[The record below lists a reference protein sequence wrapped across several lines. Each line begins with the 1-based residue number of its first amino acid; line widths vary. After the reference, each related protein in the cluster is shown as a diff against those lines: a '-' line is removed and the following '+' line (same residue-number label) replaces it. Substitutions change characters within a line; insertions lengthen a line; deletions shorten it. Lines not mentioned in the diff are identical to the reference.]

1 VTGGEGAVTVTNGG
15 RTSFRIDGAG
25 PPVVLVHGLQI
36 GQNLFDAFRRYL
48 IDTFTVVTY
57 DQRDRGASVFAPEP
71 YTIDDL
77 ADDLAALISA
87 LGFDQAHVLGTSYG
101 GMIAQAFALRHPNRL
116 DRLILGSTNRFPFDP
131 DRLPEGVRAL
141 LGALETGDHARA
153 RALLAQMAPA
163 VGRVAARSRDPEEE
177 TPESASEQLVRRFAA
192 TRGFDTRGL
201 LGSVTS
207 PTLVVHG
214 RRDATIRVADV
225 LAMADEIPGASVLQ
239 LADAGHA
246 WESER
251 PESAAALI
259 AAFLTGS
266 D

>member
-1 VTGGEGAVTVTNGG
+1 MPGGEGAVTVTNGG

-36 GQNLFDAFRRYL
+36 GQDLFDALRRHL
-48 IDTFTVVTY
+48 IGTFTVVTY

-131 DRLPEGVRAL
+131 DRLPDGVRAL

-153 RALLAQMAPA
+153 RTLLAQMAPA
-163 VGRVAARSRDPEEE
+163 AARSRDPEEDP
-177 TPESASEQLVRRFAA
+177 PESASEQLVRRFAA

-225 LAMADEIPGASVLQ
+225 LAMAEEIPGASVLQ
-239 LADAGHA
+239 LTDAGHA

>member
-1 VTGGEGAVTVTNGG
+1 MTGGEGAVAVTNGG
-15 RTSFRIDGAG
+15 RTSCRIDGAG

-36 GQNLFDAFRRYL
+36 GQSLFDAFRRHL
-48 IDTFTVVTY
+48 TDTFTVVTY

-87 LGFDQAHVLGTSYG
+87 LGFGRAHVLGTSYG
-101 GMIAQAFALRHPNRL
+101 GMIAQAFALRHANRL
-116 DRLILGSTNRFPFDP
+116 DRLVLGSTNRFPFDP
-131 DRLPEGVRAL
+131 DRLPDGVRAL
-141 LGALETGDHARA
+141 LGALEAGDHARA
-153 RALLAQMAPA
+153 RDLLARLAPA
-163 VGRVAARSRDPEEE
+163 AARSGDPEEE
-177 TPESASEQLVRRFAA
+177 TPESASERLVRRFAA
-192 TRGFDTRGL
+192 ARGFDTRGL
-201 LGSVTS
+201 LGSVAS

-225 LAMADEIPGASVLQ
+225 LAMAEEIPGAGVLQ

-246 WESER
+246 WENER
-251 PESAAALI
+251 PASAAALI